1 MTAET
6 APLRALV
13 VEDEWLARDY
23 LVELVEGTKLA
34 QVVCAVATM
43 DEARQALVG
52 MVVDVVFVDVKLG
65 ATSGL
70 DLVRE
75 LAARPGGP
83 MVVVAT
89 AFDNHAVEAFRLDVV
104 DYLMKPF
111 TEDRLLQC
119 LRRIVTRRIEQRPSL
134 ATTRIAARKGRSLV
148 FLEPAEVW
156 AFEARERATSVHTPH
171 GVFELDLSLAVIELS
186 LGRSLLRVHRNWL
199 VNAAYVKE
207 LDRDARGTNMFVG
220 LGVGKNAQ
228 GIRIPVGRDRAQAV
242 RDLLLASTT
251 GVRRRS

>member
-1 MTAET
+1 MTEAT
-6 APLRALV
+6 PLRAIV

-23 LVELVEGTKLA
+23 LVELVEATKLA
-34 QVVCAVATM
+34 QVACAVATI
-43 DEARQALVG
+43 DEARQALAG
-52 MVVDVVFVDVKLG
+52 MAVDVVFVDVNLG

-111 TEDRLLQC
+111 TDDRVLQC
-119 LRRIVTRRIEQRPSL
+119 LRRIANRLDQRPAL
-134 ATTRIAARKGRSLV
+134 ATRRIAARRGRSLV
-148 FLEPAEVW
+148 FLEPEEVW

-228 GIRIPVGRDRAQAV
+228 GIRIPVGRDRAQSV

-251 GVRRRS
+251 GVRRRG